1 MKNRRPNRLKHYDYS
16 ENGYYF
22 VTICTYNRE
31 CFFGEIVEEE
41 MVKNETGELAEKL
54 WLDIPEHFRCVELD
68 EYVIMPNHIHGIV
81 VISNVGNAYMRSL
94 RNERNKMLLSNVI
107 QQYKAAVTREINKLE
122 LIPDFKWQKS
132 FYDHIIRNEVSLTK
146 IRNYMQTNPVTW
158 DNDKENLNFIPV
170 TRRV

>member
-41 MVKNETGELAEKL
+41 MVLNRCGEIVNEQWL
-54 WLDIPEHFRCVELD
+54 WLDEQYPYVRLD
-68 EYVIMPNHIHGIV
+68 EYCIMPNHFHGIL
-81 VISNVGNAYMRSL
+81 IIDRSTVGNGRDRSL
-94 RNERNKMLLSNVI
+94 QKIKPL
-107 QQYKAAVTREINKLE
+107 YE
-122 LIPDFKWQKS
+122 LIGVFKTRSSKFIHRKGLKDFKWQKS
-132 FYDHIIRNEVSLTK
+132 FYDHIIRNEVSLRK
-146 IRNYMQTNPVTW
+146 IRNYIQTNPVTW